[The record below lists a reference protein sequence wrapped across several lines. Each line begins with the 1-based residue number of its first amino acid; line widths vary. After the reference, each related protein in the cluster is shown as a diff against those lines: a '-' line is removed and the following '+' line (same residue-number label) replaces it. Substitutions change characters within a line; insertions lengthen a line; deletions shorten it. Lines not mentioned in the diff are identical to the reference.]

1 MCTVIMVD
9 NIEDSQL
16 LPYLRLVS
24 KAYALSPGGGKLQK
38 WLFAGFRI
46 PRKKFQK
53 MSFLKKSL
61 G

>member
-1 MCTVIMVD
+1 MVD